1 MNCSHVRE
9 TMTDQFFN
17 SNFFSIQKRRVS
29 PEISIYN
36 LPIFQNMVCKK
47 SCFRSIR
54 HYSNDPPFMTT
65 PLAFLVRWITV
76 NISLERLFSGTHLIK
91 NRNLFIVCE
100 NCAF

>member
-1 MNCSHVRE
+1 
-9 TMTDQFFN
+9 
-17 SNFFSIQKRRVS
+17 
-29 PEISIYN
+29 
-36 LPIFQNMVCKK
+36 
-47 SCFRSIR
+47 
-54 HYSNDPPFMTT
+54 